1 MGELIS
7 SLNKHDLTTPEALE
21 YEAIT
26 GKTLAEYENSLGNRG
41 KQVWIILQSMMMMYF
56 MYWGFVKYNQVQH
69 GPSKIKGLF
78 VI

>member
-26 GKTLAEYENSLGNRG
+26 GMTLEEYENSLGNRG

-56 MYWGFVKYNQVQH
+56 MY
-69 GPSKIKGLF
+69 
-78 VI
+78 